1 MNVGSVG
8 EKGDAGEMVGAGEE
22 VTAFAPATVG
32 NLSCGFDVFGLA
44 LEAPGDRVTARRSD
58 TPGVT
63 IRRITGDG
71 GRLPIEADRNGAG
84 VAAQTLLAVAGI
96 TDGVELDLEKGTP
109 LSGGMGG
116 SAASAVAAAV
126 AVDGLFRLDS
136 SPSRLFDASLAGEGV
151 AASGHADNVAP
162 ALFGGIVLVR
172 HSPVR
177 PYVQLPVPEGLS
189 VALLHPAIELDTR
202 AGRERL
208 GTSVPLRDAVYQW
221 GNTAAL
227 VAALHSSDW
236 ELLGD
241 ALVDKVAEPVRAPQI
256 PAFHQVGSAARG
268 AGAVGWGISG
278 SGPSIFA
285 LCRSLRQAREVGA
298 AMKKAFHDTVDLEA
312 TLHVSPVAREGAR
325 VLGPPWD
332 DDGGRGGG
340 RSGGKD
346 GEGEGV
352 RGPIGDDE

>member
-1 MNVGSVG
+1 MTGAS
-8 EKGDAGEMVGAGEE
+8 AGAMDGGGMRGAGGE

-44 LEAPGDRVTARRSD
+44 LEAPGDRVTARRSAS
-58 TPGVT
+58 PGVT
-63 IRRITGDG
+63 IRTITGDG
-71 GRLPIEADRNGAG
+71 GRLPTEADRNGAG
-84 VAAQTLLAVAGI
+84 VAATALLEAAGL
-96 TDGVELDLEKGTP
+96 TGGVELDLEKGTP

-126 AVDGLFRLDS
+126 AVDGLFCLDS

-151 AASGHADNVAP
+151 ASSGHADNVAP

-177 PYVQLPVPEGLS
+177 PYVHLPVPDGLA

-208 GTSVPLRDAVYQW
+208 PASVPLRDAVDQW

-227 VAALHSSDW
+227 VVALHSSDW

-241 ALVDKVAEPVRAPQI
+241 ALVDKVAEPVRAPRI
-256 PAFHQVGSAARG
+256 PAFHEVGSAARG

-285 LCRSLRQAREVGA
+285 LCRSLRAAREVGA
-298 AMKKAFHDTVDLEA
+298 AMEKVFHDTVDLDA
-312 TLHVSPVAREGAR
+312 TLHVSRVAREGAR
-325 VLGPPWD
+325 LVAPAQEAP
-332 DDGGRGGG
+332 
-340 RSGGKD
+340 
-346 GEGEGV
+346 
-352 RGPIGDDE
+352 

>member
-1 MNVGSVG
+1 MSVGSVE
-8 EKGDAGEMVGAGEE
+8 EKGDTGEMAEAGEG

-44 LEAPGDRVTARRSD
+44 LEAPGDRVTARRSAS
-58 TPGVT
+58 PGVT

-71 GRLPIEADRNGAG
+71 GRLPIEADLNGAG
-84 VAAQTLLAVAGI
+84 VAARTLLAAAGI
-96 TDGVELDLEKGTP
+96 TEGVELDLEKGTP

-126 AVDGLFRLDS
+126 AVDGLFQLDS
-136 SPSRLFDASLAGEGV
+136 SPSRLFDAALAGEGV

-177 PYVQLPVPEGLS
+177 PYVHLPVPEGLS

-208 GTSVPLRDAVYQW
+208 GTSVPLQDAVQQW

-227 VAALHSSDW
+227 VAALHSADW

-256 PAFHQVGSAARG
+256 PAFHQVGSAARA

-285 LCRSLRQAREVGA
+285 LCRSLPRAHEVGA
-298 AMKKAFHDTVDLEA
+298 AMKRAFHETVELTA
-312 TLHVSPVAREGAR
+312 TLHISPVAREGAR
-325 VLGPPWD
+325 LLGPPRERD
-332 DDGGRGGG
+332 EGDG
-340 RSGGKD
+340 RSGGQD
-346 GEGEGV
+346 GEGTGA
-352 RGPIGDDE
+352 RGPVGDDE